1 MMAFDVELRDGEQL
15 MNNAD
20 ELVFRQATKHM
31 FDDGNLATSAFGPTT
46 ADKGMPSRSRSRV
59 VTAQEARDWHTRNAK
74 SPSLG
79 VWAITV
85 GEVVES
91 ERYVVDVSKTHL
103 MDGEKQAPG
112 HCFVVF
118 RRLTKQQER
127 ELRTKL
133 YFRAIDR
140 GEVPTAETLED
151 GQLFA

>member
-1 MMAFDVELRDGEQL
+1 MMTFDVELRDGEQL
-15 MNNAD
+15 MNDAD
-20 ELVFRQATKHM
+20 EFIYRQATKHM
-31 FDDGNLATSAFGPTT
+31 FDGGKLATTAFGPTT
-46 ADKGMPSRSRSRV
+46 VDKGMPSHSRSRV
-59 VTAQEARDWHTRNAK
+59 VTAQEARDWHTKNAK

-79 VWAITV
+79 VWAVTV

-91 ERYVVDVSKTHL
+91 ERYVVDDSKAHL
-103 MDGEKQAPG
+103 TDGEKQAPG
-112 HCFVVF
+112 HCFVDY

-140 GEVPTAETLED
+140 GEVSTAETLED